1 MNNENID
8 FFNKLDIRVGKI
20 INAEVFEEARKPA
33 YKLTIF
39 LGDEIGIKKSSA
51 QITNY
56 EINDL
61 INRRCIAVINLGS
74 RQIGPFISECLV
86 LGSIDSKN
94 KVLLLDA
101 SDQAK
106 PGDKIA

>member
-8 FFNKLDIRVGKI
+8 FFNMLDIRVGI
-20 INAEVFEEARKPA
+20 IVNAEVFKEARKPA
-33 YKLTIF
+33 YKLTIYF
-39 LGDEIGIKKSSA
+39 GDEIGLKKSSA

-61 INRRCIAVINLGS
+61 IERKCIAVINLGS
-74 RQIGPFISECLV
+74 RQIGTFISECLV
-86 LGSIDSKN
+86 LGSLDSNN
-94 KVLLLDA
+94 KVLLLDVA
-101 SDQAK
+101 TQAK

>member
-86 LGSIDSKN
+86 LGSIDNKN

>member
-8 FFNKLDIRVGKI
+8 FFNRLDIRVGI
-20 INAEVFEEARKPA
+20 IVNAEVFEEARNPA

-39 LGDEIGIKKSSA
+39 FGDEIGFKKSSA

-61 INRRCIAVINLGS
+61 IERKCIAVINLGN

-86 LGSIDSKN
+86 LGSLDSNN

-101 SDQAK
+101 ATQAK

>member
-8 FFNKLDIRVGKI
+8 FFNMLDIRVGKI
-20 INAEVFEEARKPA
+20 VNAEVFEEARNPA

-39 LGDEIGIKKSSA
+39 FGDEIGFKKSSA

-61 INRRCIAVINLGS
+61 IERKCIAVINLGN

-86 LGSIDSKN
+86 LGSLDSNN

-101 SDQAK
+101 ATQAK

>member
-8 FFNKLDIRVGKI
+8 FFNMLDIRVGI
-20 INAEVFEEARKPA
+20 IVNAEVFEEARNPA

-39 LGDEIGIKKSSA
+39 FGDEIGFKKSSA

-61 INRRCIAVINLGS
+61 IERKCIAVINLGI
-74 RQIGPFISECLV
+74 RQIGSFISECLV
-86 LGSIDSKN
+86 LGSLDSNN
-94 KVLLLDA
+94 KVLPLDA
-101 SDQAK
+101 ATQAK

>member
-8 FFNKLDIRVGKI
+8 FFNRLDIRVGI
-20 INAEVFEEARKPA
+20 IVNAEVFKEARKPA
-33 YKLTIF
+33 YKLTIYF
-39 LGDEIGIKKSSA
+39 GDEIGLKKSSA

-61 INRRCIAVINLGS
+61 IDRKCIAVINLGN

-86 LGSIDSKN
+86 LGSLDSNN

-101 SDQAK
+101 ATQAK

>member
-1 MNNENID
+1 M
-8 FFNKLDIRVGKI
+8 LDIRVGI
-20 INAEVFEEARKPA
+20 IVNAEVFEEARNPA

-39 LGDEIGIKKSSA
+39 FGDEIGFKKSSA

-61 INRRCIAVINLGS
+61 IERKCIAVINLGN

-86 LGSIDSKN
+86 LGSLDSNN

-101 SDQAK
+101 ATQAK

>member
-8 FFNKLDIRVGKI
+8 FFNRLDIRVGI
-20 INAEVFEEARKPA
+20 IVNAEVFEEARNPA

-39 LGDEIGIKKSSA
+39 FGDKIGFKKSSA

-61 INRRCIAVINLGS
+61 IERKCIAVINLGN

-86 LGSIDSKN
+86 LGSLDSNN

-101 SDQAK
+101 ATQAK

>member
-8 FFNKLDIRVGKI
+8 FFNRLDIRVGI
-20 INAEVFEEARKPA
+20 ILNAEVFKEARKPA
-33 YKLTIF
+33 YKLTIYF
-39 LGDEIGIKKSSA
+39 GDEIGLKKSSA

-61 INRRCIAVINLGS
+61 IDRKCIAVINLGS

-86 LGSIDSKN
+86 LGSLDSNN

-101 SDQAK
+101 ATQAK